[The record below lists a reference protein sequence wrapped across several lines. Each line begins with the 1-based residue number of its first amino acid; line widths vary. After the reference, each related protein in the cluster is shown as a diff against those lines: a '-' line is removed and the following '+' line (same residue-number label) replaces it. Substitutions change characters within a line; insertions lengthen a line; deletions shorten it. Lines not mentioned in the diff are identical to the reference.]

1 METIDLYVKNTP
13 TSVTTSVQTLA
24 NYLIQPAQNDVEKA
38 RAVYDWIAMNIS
50 YNYNEYL
57 NPSAGGTSAADV
69 LQSRSS
75 ICEGYSNLFQT
86 IATAAG
92 LEVETIDGWGK
103 GIGYSA
109 GDQITGPS
117 DHAWNAVKI
126 NGAWYLL
133 DSTWGAG
140 YTDEQNNFV
149 FDFDDEYFLMPPE
162 QFIYTHFPEDAKWQ
176 LLSTPISNNEFA
188 DLPDVQRRF
197 FSYDLVLDSN
207 LKSVIQSNGIVS
219 FSISAPANILIRA
232 MLVQGTQELS
242 DTLAFTQ
249 RTGNQYQINAIC
261 PNAGDYTLRIYA
273 KQQDNTETYNN
284 CLDFK
289 VTASAGSTTL
299 TAFPKAYAA
308 FFDDNAFVNTPLN
321 GNLKSGTVQH
331 FSFNIPNTT
340 DVQIVIGNKW
350 TPLTRQGENFTG
362 DVTLTPGTVQVCAKF
377 PDNTQY
383 SVLLVYTIQ

>member
-1 METIDLYVKNTP
+1 MEAIDLYVKNTP
-13 TSVTTSVQTLA
+13 SSVTASVQTLA

-86 IATAAG
+86 IGTTAG
-92 LEVETIDGWGK
+92 LDVETIDGWGK

-109 GDQITGPS
+109 GDQITEPS
-117 DHAWNAVKI
+117 NHAWNAVKI
-126 NGAWYLL
+126 NGQWYLL

-176 LLSTPISNNEFA
+176 LLSTPISNTEFA
-188 DLPDVQRRF
+188 DLPYVQKKF
-197 FSYDLVLDSN
+197 FSYGLGLDSS
-207 LKSVIQSNGIVS
+207 LKSIIQSNGDVS
-219 FSISAPANILIRA
+219 FSISAPSNILVRA

-242 DTLAFTQ
+242 DTLTFTQ
-249 RTGNQYQINAIC
+249 RTGNQYQVNAIC

-289 VTASAGSTTL
+289 VTASAGSANL
-299 TAFPKAYAA
+299 AAFPKAYAS
-308 FFDDNAFVNTPLN
+308 FFDNNAFVNTPLN

-331 FSFNIPNTT
+331 FNFNIPNTT

-350 TPLTRQGENFTG
+350 TPLTRQGDNFQG
-362 DVTLTPGTVQVCAKF
+362 DVTLTAGTAQVCAKF

-383 SVLLVYTIQ
+383 GVLLVYTIQ

>member
-1 METIDLYVKNTP
+1 MEAIDLYVKNTP
-13 TSVTTSVQTLA
+13 ASATTSVQTLA
-24 NYLIQPAQNDVEKA
+24 SYLIQPAQNDVEKV

-57 NPSAGGTSAADV
+57 NPSNRDTSAGDV

-75 ICEGYSNLFQT
+75 VCEGYSNLFQN
-86 IATAAG
+86 IAKAAG
-92 LEVETIDGWGK
+92 LEVTTINGWGK

-109 GDQITGPS
+109 GQQITGPS

-140 YTDEQNNFV
+140 YIDEQNNFV
-149 FDFDDEYFLMPPE
+149 FDFDDEYFLMLPE

-176 LLSTPISNNEFA
+176 LLNSPLSNAAFA

-197 FSYDLVLDSN
+197 FSYGLGLDSS
-207 LKSVIQSNGIVS
+207 LKSVMTSNGDVS
-219 FSISAPANILIRA
+219 FSISAPANILVRA
-232 MLVQGTQELS
+232 MLLQGNQQMS
-242 DTLAFTQ
+242 DTLTFTQ
-249 RTGNQYQINAIC
+249 RTGNQYQVNAIC
-261 PNAGDYTLRIYA
+261 PNAGDYTLRIYV
-273 KQQDNTETYNN
+273 KQKDDTPTYHS

-289 VTASAGSTTL
+289 ITASGGSATR
-299 TAFPKAYAA
+299 TAFPKAYGT

-340 DVQIVIGNKW
+340 DVQIVIGSKW
-350 TPLTRQGENFTG
+350 TPLTRQGENFAG
-362 DVTLTPGTVQVCAKF
+362 NVTLISGNLQVCAQF
-377 PDNTQY
+377 PGNPQY
-383 SVLLVYTIQ
+383 SVLLVYTVQ